1 MFRLRLGSVWAH
13 FRVMSFLA
21 HSVHNSANNTDH
33 TQQPSNTTIALHFS
47 NLFEPESMQES
58 KMDVMM
64 PLATESPSLETPMI
78 AELNFAHMD
87 VRVCS
92 ALYDEAV
99 TRWKETSAEEKAA
112 RKAWCE
118 LVESRRAAV
127 WDPVSADFQALTARC
142 LEAFARCTELEEKR
156 AEEFAIVNESYYMM
170 RHKKTVCNE
179 VMKRWGVFEEYW
191 ENFCRRGAA
200 LHKARVQRESA
211 RAQLELEARLRSL
224 LLTRKSY
231 SKIKAMDE
239 RARAPVVAAAQAEE
253 AKCNEMYE
261 QVWNIRK
268 GILQSDAALCS
279 SEQIG
284 ELTENLED
292 RARLHNASRERV
304 LAAMEPSIQVR
315 NMKRA
320 VESAEMAVTE
330 CRKRVK
336 RS

>member
-1 MFRLRLGSVWAH
+1 
-13 FRVMSFLA
+13 
-21 HSVHNSANNTDH
+21 
-33 TQQPSNTTIALHFS
+33 
-47 NLFEPESMQES
+47 MQEN

-64 PLATESPSLETPMI
+64 PLATESPSLEAPMI
-78 AELNFAHMD
+78 AELNFAHLD
-87 VRVCS
+87 VRVCRE
-92 ALYDEAV
+92 LYDEAV
-99 TRWKETSAEEKAA
+99 TLWKESCNKAEAA
-112 RKAWCE
+112 RKAWSE
-118 LVESRRAAV
+118 LVASRRAAV
-127 WDPVSADFQALTARC
+127 WDPVSVDFQELTARC
-142 LEAFARCTELEEKR
+142 LEAFARCKELEEKR
-156 AEEFAIVNESYYMM
+156 AEEFAIVNESY
-170 RHKKTVCNE
+170 RLWQSKKTVCNN
-179 VMKRWGVFEEYW
+179 VLTRWGVYEEYW

-200 LHKARVQRESA
+200 LHKARSARDSERDSA

-231 SKIKAMDE
+231 LKIKAMDE
-239 RARAPVVAAAQAEE
+239 RARAPAVAAAQADE

-292 RARLHNASRERV
+292 RAKLHNASRERV